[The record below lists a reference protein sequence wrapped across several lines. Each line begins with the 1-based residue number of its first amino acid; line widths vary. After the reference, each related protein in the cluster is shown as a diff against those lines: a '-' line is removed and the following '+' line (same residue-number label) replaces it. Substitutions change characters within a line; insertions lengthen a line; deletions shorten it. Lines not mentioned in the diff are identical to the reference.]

1 MAQAE
6 LKATEGASLMECTA
20 GRGVNF
26 QTHKRHQ
33 MIQTK
38 VNLLSAFITPP
49 PEKAFFLSQPRP
61 GFGSSRKLAGL
72 PRWC

>member
-26 QTHKRHQ
+26 PDPQKTSDDPDKGE
-33 MIQTK
+33 
-38 VNLLSAFITPP
+38 SPDAFITPP
-49 PEKAFFLSQPRP
+49 PEKAFFLSQPMKDTT
-61 GFGSSRKLAGL
+61 FH
-72 PRWC
+72 